1 MYMCH
6 IRGQKYKINCLYCNT
21 ELIITRKELTRG
33 KKYCNKECYYKHTE
47 ENPYSVFGSRVKE
60 DLREEKICK
69 VCGKDFICKKKTKKE
84 MCSNECRVIWGK
96 RDDVKKQRLDS
107 MNKTNIQKYGVQYPQ
122 KLEVIKEKTKVN
134 NIKKYG
140 VDNPS
145 KLEHIKDK
153 IKNTNILKYGT
164 DSILK
169 VKEIRDRI
177 SSTQKNN
184 KKTLYDEQ
192 LKKDDLI
199 IIEYN
204 GSLVEGTFKCNKCD
218 NIFKSTQISNNLS
231 PVCRVCHPTFKDN
244 RLSTTIKTLLEENGV
259 VNIICNDRVILDG
272 KEIDIY
278 LPDYKIGIELNG
290 NYFHSELSGKDKKYH
305 IEKTKLANKK
315 GIKLIHIL
323 ESELLSNTEI
333 IKSRILNLLHKT
345 PNKIFARKCII
356 QELSNKECKEF
367 LTNNHLQ
374 GYTPA
379 THNIGLFYNNEL
391 VSLMTFGKRKITGK
405 NTLELIRFCNK
416 INTNVIGSASKLFK
430 YFISKY
436 KPEELI
442 SYADI
447 RWSGLNPED
456 TLYNKLGFKLSHISQ
471 PNYWYVNKK
480 SYLKLLHRYNFRK
493 GNLIKKIDIFDPLK
507 TEWDNM
513 VINGY
518 DRIWDCG
525 NMVFV
530 ITPQGASFE
539 NV

>member
-21 ELIITRKELTRG
+21 ELLISKKELGRG
-33 KKYCNKECYYKHTE
+33 KKYCNKECYYNHTN
-47 ENPYSVFGSRVKE
+47 ENPEIVFGNRIKT
-60 DLREEKICK
+60 DLRENRICK
-69 VCGKDFICKKKTKKE
+69 VCGKDFICKKKNIKE

-96 RDDVKKQRLDS
+96 RDDVKKQRLES
-107 MNKTNIQKYGVQYPQ
+107 MCNTNIERYGVQYPQ
-122 KLEVIKEKTKVN
+122 KLDIIKEKTKIN

-145 KLEHIKDK
+145 KLESIKDK
-153 IKNTNILKYGT
+153 VKNTSILKYGS

-169 VKEIRDRI
+169 VKSFRDKI
-177 SSTQKNN
+177 SETQKNN

-218 NIFKSTQISNNLS
+218 SIFKSTQIGNNLS
-231 PVCRVCHPTFKDN
+231 PICRVCHPTFKDN
-244 RLSTTIKTLLEENGV
+244 KLSNFIKVLLSDNEVSNV
-259 VNIICNDRVILDG
+259 IFNDRGILDG

-278 LPDYKIGIELNG
+278 LPDYNIGIELNG
-290 NYFHSELSGKDKKYH
+290 NYFHSELNGKHKNYH
-305 IEKTKLANKK
+305 IEKTKLANEK
-315 GIKLIHIL
+315 GVKLIHIF
-323 ESELLSNTEI
+323 ESELISNPNI
-333 IKSRILNLLHKT
+333 VKSRLLNLLNKT
-345 PNKIFARKCII
+345 PNKLYTRKCVIK
-356 QELSNKECKEF
+356 ELTNNECKEF
-367 LTNNHLQ
+367 LNNNHLQ

-379 THNIGLFYNNEL
+379 TNNIGLFHNNEL

-405 NTLELIRFCNK
+405 NSLELIRFCNK
-416 INTNVIGSASKLFK
+416 INTNVVGSASKLFK
-430 YFISKY
+430 YFMDKY

-447 RWSGLNPED
+447 RWSGLEPEN
-456 TLYNKLGFKLSHISQ
+456 TLYNKLGFKLKHISK
-471 PNYWYVNKK
+471 PNYWYMDKK
-480 SYLKLLHRYNFRK
+480 LYLKLLHRYGFRK
-493 GNLIKKIDIFDPLK
+493 SNLNKKIDNFDESK

-513 VINGY
+513 IINGY